1 MKNDIEIRMLR
12 QCNSPSEAKYWE
24 TKFIPFFALIIFSIY
39 AFIIWGRCNN

>member
-24 TKFIPFFALIIFSIY
+24 TKFIYNKARKPTHL
-39 AFIIWGRCNN
+39 

>member
-24 TKFIPFFALIIFSIY
+24 TKFIIKENRKKLLNILD
-39 AFIIWGRCNN
+39 